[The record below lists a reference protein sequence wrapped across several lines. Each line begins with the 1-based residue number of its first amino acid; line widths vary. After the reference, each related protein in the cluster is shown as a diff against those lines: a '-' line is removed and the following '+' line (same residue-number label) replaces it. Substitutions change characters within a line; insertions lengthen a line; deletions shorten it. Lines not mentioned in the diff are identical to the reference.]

1 MERNITQ
8 SEYEAIS
15 ARRVEA
21 GKEPLTYRDANR
33 QARRLTSRQRN
44 AAVSSTGRGPQE
56 ASSEGPRAR
65 LSMLPPTPPRSRRQQ
80 ANAEQ
85 AYGQGEDTWTDWSDQ
100 DWWWNWNSSGWRD
113 WSWRENLDDQEPQD
127 QEMQQDD
134 ANDVEIIAIEDPEQE
149 DDPLA
154 ASEPAPEISSM
165 EAASSSARDRPAP
178 EVSSMEAT
186 SSSAGDRNK
195 AASTGSRIIG
205 GTTGFSDQDV
215 TVDPISLFHPP
226 LTEADLPDDTNVTER
241 ISRLLTA
248 CVRHKPQDFGLI
260 LDEDGFA
267 DLEDVAKLRAFR
279 KYSVSPRK
287 LAAVAA
293 HIIKKRFIFQRKER
307 QILVAASHGHSQGIL
322 RSLRIFQVLDEE
334 TAPEQAFHATQFRH
348 WQSISSNGLW
358 RMDREHIHMAYSEDQ
373 KSGVRQGQDI
383 LLVVQTRAVVASGI
397 LLLKS
402 ATGVLLTPGVT
413 SGGLLPV
420 HFISEA
426 RHRRTG
432 KPHTIL
438 PKAGQ
443 IGSLQLES
451 GLLPPMPI
459 ASQGGP
465 AEWND
470 PELWSHVRSKI
481 ISGLPHSSISLHPA
495 RLLLSFLA
503 ARGLGTK
510 VDDRVEPKVEAGEI
524 WNGLRV
530 LSEEGSGDDLDTFYH
545 GTHLY
550 AISSILWKGLSPSTS
565 QAGTRTLHIRDTP
578 LEGVYSFTNLK
589 QGLFY
594 CPYILLPLS
603 ASGME
608 TTTVAVRVS
617 LELTAEPH
625 ANRRRGKKTNQFILD
640 ENKVRVRRIWVQAKS
655 PDSLQLGEAFT
666 QWYSTLEAPV

>member
-1 MERNITQ
+1 MERNLTQ
-8 SEYEAIS
+8 SEYEAIN
-15 ARRVEA
+15 ARRAEA

-44 AAVSSTGRGPQE
+44 AAASSTGRGPQE
-56 ASSEGPRAR
+56 VSSEGPRAS
-65 LSMLPPTPPRSRRQQ
+65 LSMLPPTPPRSRRQK
-80 ANAEQ
+80 ANEEQ
-85 AYGQGEDTWTDWSDQ
+85 AYGQGWDTWTDWSDPDQ
-100 DWWWNWNSSGWRD
+100 WWNWNSSGWRD
-113 WSWRENLDDQEPQD
+113 WSWRENPDDQEPQD

-134 ANDVEIIAIEDPEQE
+134 ANDVEILAIDDPEQE
-149 DDPLA
+149 DTSLA
-154 ASEPAPEISSM
+154 ASKPASEVSSM
-165 EAASSSARDRPAP
+165 EAASSS
-178 EVSSMEAT
+178 VS
-186 SSSAGDRNK
+186 DRNT
-195 AASTGSRIIG
+195 AASTGFRITG
-205 GTTGFSDQDV
+205 GTAGFSYQDV
-215 TVDPISLFHPP
+215 TVDPTSLFHPP
-226 LTEADLPDDTNVTER
+226 LTEADLPDDTTVSDR

-260 LDEDGFA
+260 LDENGFA
-267 DLEDVAKLRAFR
+267 DLEEVAKLRAFR
-279 KYSVSPRK
+279 KYGVSPRK
-287 LAAVAA
+287 LAAVTAQ
-293 HIIKKRFIFQRKER
+293 ISKKRFIFYRTER

-348 WQSISSNGLW
+348 WKSISSNGLQ
-358 RMDREHIHMAYSEDQ
+358 RMDREHIHLAYSEDQ
-373 KSGVRQGQDI
+373 ESGVRQGQDI
-383 LLVVQTRAVVASGI
+383 LLVVQTRAMAATGI

-402 ATGVLLTPGVT
+402 VTGVLLTPGVT
-413 SGGLLPV
+413 SGGLLPL

-426 RHRRTG
+426 RNRRTG
-432 KPHTIL
+432 KPHYIL

-443 IGSLQLES
+443 TGSLQLEA
-451 GLLPPMPI
+451 GMLPPMPI

-470 PELWSHVRSKI
+470 REIWSHVRSKT
-481 ISGLPHSSISLHPA
+481 ISGLPRLSISLHPA
-495 RLLLSFLA
+495 QLLLSFLA
-503 ARGLGTK
+503 ARGLGQK

-530 LSEEGSGDDLDTFYH
+530 LGEERAGDDLETFYH

-550 AISSILWKGLSPSTS
+550 ALSSILWKGLSPSTS
-565 QAGTRTLHIRDTP
+565 QEGTRTLHIGDTL

-617 LELTAEPH
+617 LELKAEPQ
-625 ANRRRGKKTNQFILD
+625 ANKRRGKKTNQFILD
-640 ENKVRVRRIWVQAKS
+640 ENKVRVHRIWVQAKS
-655 PDSLQLGEAFT
+655 PDSMQLGEAFT